1 MAPPRWWD
9 GYNSLFA
16 LLGQLVQRDL
26 PQLLE
31 KKLKNIGNTISQH
44 EKGIEDLRVEASAAG
59 VADLEAAL
67 ASLQPIGPASTVGI
81 STKVRYVEALMRW
94 NAHQEMRKQKMGLS
108 MVLQGPMAVHV
119 HAKASDNK
127 KEEQLR
133 KAVVACEMELQI
145 DPGKLAGPYQRWAPG
160 QEEYDAGARQVAL
173 RVCIAEAREIQD
185 RVFRIKM
192 IKQDKAQESGNAA
205 TKMGRKISKLR
216 SEAEQHLQLY
226 LEWQAKLDGRG
237 QYRWVEGVGASSSS
251 ATRHFGQRYRQL
263 CAQRDRSAEEVGI
276 LHCEVLRLCNGLEER
291 TALIEANLAELQP
304 AGGDDV
310 IGADRCNATHAWPA

>member
-1 MAPPRWWD
+1 M
-9 GYNSLFA
+9 
-16 LLGQLVQRDL
+16 
-26 PQLLE
+26 
-31 KKLKNIGNTISQH
+31 
-44 EKGIEDLRVEASAAG
+44 RVEASAAG

-81 STKVRYVEALMRW
+81 STKVRLVGDSYDAGAADVAKPCHRPSSTVCSVPCLPQVRYVEGLMRW

-145 DPGKLAGPYQRWAPG
+145 DPGKLAGPCAVGWALCCWLCVCFVLLRMCSGLPSTCACQCADQRWAPG
-160 QEEYDAGARQVAL
+160 QEEYDAGARHVAL
-173 RVCIAEAREIQD
+173 RVCIAEARKIQD

-192 IKQDKAQESGNAA
+192 IKQGKAQESGNAA

-216 SEAEQHLQLY
+216 
-226 LEWQAKLDGRG
+226 RF
-237 QYRWVEGVGASSSS
+237 V
-251 ATRHFGQRYRQL
+251 
-263 CAQRDRSAEEVGI
+263 
-276 LHCEVLRLCNGLEER
+276 
-291 TALIEANLAELQP
+291 
-304 AGGDDV
+304 
-310 IGADRCNATHAWPA
+310 